1 MGSAVRAFNP
11 IVSLFSGDDRERD
24 VSFESFAANCSTRL
38 MRSAYLLCGDR
49 QIAED
54 LLQVT
59 IMRTARR
66 WSTARAAPEAYARA
80 VLVNLARDRAR
91 RGHRRVQEVLGETP
105 DRPGGEFGHVPDHAE
120 LIADRDA
127 VLVALSALPQRQRE
141 VIVLRFYADLSV
153 TDTAAAIGASQ
164 GTVMSYTSR
173 ALSRLRGLLSDR
185 FENYDT
191 PTRRE
196 VQHDHR

>member
-1 MGSAVRAFNP
+1 MSRFA
-11 IVSLFSGDDRERD
+11 SDDRRRD
-24 VSFESFAANCSTRL
+24 LPFESFVSSASTRL
-38 MRSAYLLCGDR
+38 MRAAYLLCGDR

-66 WSTARAAPEAYARA
+66 WGAARAAPEAYARA

-91 RGHRRVQEVLGETP
+91 RSHRRPHEVLGSGP
-105 DRPGGEFGHVPDHAE
+105 DSARADLGEVADHAE
-120 LIADRDA
+120 LVTDRH
-127 VLVALSALPQRQRE
+127 ALLAALTALPQRQRE

-153 TDTAAAIGASQ
+153 AETAAAIGASE

-173 ALSRLRGLLSDR
+173 ALSRLRELLGDDR
-185 FENYDT
+185 LQTSNT
-191 PTRRE
+191 PTKGGA
-196 VQHDHR
+196 QDDHR

>member
-1 MGSAVRAFNP
+1 MSRFASDG
-11 IVSLFSGDDRERD
+11 RERELA
-24 VSFESFAANCSTRL
+24 FESFASSCSTRL

-66 WSTARAAPEAYARA
+66 WGAAQAAPEAYARA

-91 RGHRRVQEVLGETP
+91 RSKRRLDEVLG
-105 DRPGGEFGHVPDHAE
+105 DSQDVAPGRHGQVADHAE
-120 LIADRDA
+120 LVADREA
-127 VLVALSALPQRQRE
+127 LLAALSALPQRQRE

-153 TDTAAAIGASQ
+153 SDTAAAIGASE

-173 ALSRLRGLLSDR
+173 ALARLRELLGDPL
-185 FENYDT
+185 ENRDT
-191 PTRRE
+191 PAGSE
-196 VQHDHR
+196 AQHDHR